1 MFPAPMKP
9 ITMEGKR
16 SLSVGGQ
23 PDAYDGGMQRIPA
36 GDPWHE
42 LCGSSQAC
50 RRDGV
55 IEVSGT
61 TAAGASAYDQACAA
75 LAAVLAAV
83 EALGGGAGDV
93 IRTRLFVVDVA
104 ANGEAVA
111 RAHREVF
118 GIVAPASGVYGVAGL
133 HRPELL
139 VSVEATAWL
148 GV

>member
-1 MFPAPMKP
+1 MKP
-9 ITMEGKR
+9 IAMAGKG
-16 SLSVGGQ
+16 SLSVGGR
-23 PDAYDGGMQRIPA
+23 PEAYDGGMQRIPA
-36 GDPWHE
+36 GDPWQE

-55 IEVSGT
+55 IEVSAT
-61 TAAGASAYDQACAA
+61 TAPGGSAYDQARDA

-93 IRTRLFVVDVA
+93 VRTRLFVVDVP

-111 RAHREVF
+111 RAHREAF

-133 HRPELL
+133 HRPEL
-139 VSVEATAWL
+139 VVAVEATARL
-148 GV
+148 GA

>member
-1 MFPAPMKP
+1 
-9 ITMEGKR
+9 
-16 SLSVGGQ
+16 
-23 PDAYDGGMQRIPA
+23 MQRIPA
-36 GDPWHE
+36 GDPWQE
-42 LCGSSQAC
+42 LCGASHAC

-61 TAAGASAYDQACAA
+61 TAPGAGAYDQARAA
-75 LAAVLAAV
+75 LATVLAAV

-93 IRTRLFVVDVA
+93 VRTRFFVVDVA
-104 ANGEAVA
+104 AHGEAVA

-118 GIVAPASGVYGVAGL
+118 GLIAPASGVYGVAGL

-139 VSVEATAWL
+139 VAVEATAQL